1 MFTFDAGERVSPWLA
16 IMDDD
21 RDVALAEAGCLDER
35 QHGHSDVEP
44 PIPPQMVYIVEDGAP
59 AGQDVRGAVRSILP
73 VETSVIRTYR
83 TTDAFLAKAKYHQPG
98 VVIVNGCLSESGGMA
113 LLSGLRSGEFAFAVV
128 VLTVRTDVALAVRA
142 MKHGAV
148 DVIEMPCKPHAL
160 SASIQTAFQQVE
172 QRFALRT
179 ARMAARA
186 RIDQLSRRERMVLS
200 GVVRGSSN
208 KRMASDLDL
217 SPRTVEIHRANLM
230 HKLGARHLADVMRL
244 VYTAGMIDQL

>member
-21 RDVALAEAGCLDER
+21 HEVGLAKSAFPGER
-35 QHGHSDVEP
+35 QHGHIDVESA
-44 PIPPQMVYIVEDGAP
+44 IPPQMVYIVEDGAP

-83 TTDAFLAKAKYHQPG
+83 TTDAFLAKAKDHQPG

-113 LLSGLRSGEFAFAVV
+113 LLSGLRSGEFAFAVI
-128 VLTVRTDVALAVRA
+128 VLTLRADVALAVRA

-148 DVIEMPCKPHAL
+148 DVIEMPCTPQSLAT
-160 SASIQTAFQQVE
+160 SMEAAFDQVE
-172 QRFALRT
+172 RRFAVRT

-186 RIDQLSRRERMVLS
+186 RIDQLSRRERTVLT
-200 GVVRGSSN
+200 GVVRGWSN

-230 HKLGARHLADVMRL
+230 HKLGAAHLADVMRL
-244 VYTAGMIDQL
+244 VYAAGMIDQL